1 MFMDVEMLKRF
12 KLKRTRRGATLIEY
26 VLIAS
31 LLSVALVGGYR
42 AVGSGYIKIYG
53 NISNALP

>member
-1 MFMDVEMLKRF
+1 MMFKKF
-12 KLKRTRRGATLIEY
+12 KLKKTCRGAALIEY

-42 AVGSGYIKIYG
+42 AVGGGYQRIYE
-53 NISNALP
+53 NISNAI